1 MVLMLE
7 AWGIELLYGIGRFFL
22 NPALYILL
30 LFALFLGVR
39 RTKRERKDFNV
50 RIQPFNLEWI
60 EFVLSGLVTGLVV
73 SLVMIALGAV
83 IPVGIIVIAS
93 LVTIIFMLT
102 TQPRWLSPAFVVGI
116 AMLVS
121 LLLPNVKIENVLVS
135 KWIEGITSSS
145 YLFIAILLSVLLF
158 AEGLLILR
166 KGHLHTSPKLKKSK
180 RGKQIGFHEAKKL
193 WMVPVLLL
201 IPGDAI
207 TSTFEWWPVITTPF
221 ATFSL
226 VAVPFGIGFHQQV
239 QASLPKAAIQKT
251 GRMVLLLALIVTAL
265 TVGAYWLPVLAIA
278 AAALAIIGREFIN
291 FKQRM
296 LDDVSFFANNDKG
309 LVILGVIPNSPAEKM
324 SLLVG
329 EFISKVNG
337 KQVRT
342 EKEFYEAL
350 QANRAYCKL
359 DVLDY
364 NGEVRFV
371 QGALYDGEHHELGLL
386 FVHDENAWT
395 NEAV

>member
-1 MVLMLE
+1 MLE

-83 IPVGIIVIAS
+83 IPVGIIVMAS

-121 LLLPNVKIENVLVS
+121 LLLPNVKIENALVS
-135 KWIEGITSSS
+135 KWIEGITNSS

-265 TVGAYWLPVLAIA
+265 TVGVYWLPVLAIA
-278 AAALAIIGREFIN
+278 AAAVAIIGREFIN

-395 NEAV
+395 IEAV